1 MQAQARR
8 WMWRCG
14 IVLSILLLGAIS
26 GAPAPLPD
34 GKAPESADFTIEL
47 AAPEA
52 DVLRVVKSVAE
63 DPTVRGTFVFEKEK
77 KITGATP
84 AESSPYFGPWQEPG
98 HAFYKVLTGALAP
111 RHFKDSNDIGTITVR
126 YVVQGVNEGRTSLR
140 IRAVFVEEG
149 RRKVHAS
156 DGTVETSEFKE
167 IQDRLREIQ
176 LAERRRAE
184 ALRKQQ
190 EEEAAKAVLLREREE
205 EAAKLL
211 AAESSV
217 RNLEQRIRDLRHDV
231 EVRVRAEG
239 AELKSAPFRSAAK
252 LQSLEAGTEV
262 AVLIVTPYWY
272 GVETPDGRR
281 GWLRHDQVEP
291 LP

>member
-1 MQAQARR
+1 
-8 WMWRCG
+8 MWRG
-14 IVLSILLLGAIS
+14 GMVLTVFLLGAIS

-34 GKAPESADFTIEL
+34 GKAPESADFAVEL

-52 DVLRVVKSVAE
+52 EVLGVVKSVAE
-63 DPTVRGTFVFEKEK
+63 DPTVRGTFVYEKEK

-84 AESSPYFGPWQEPG
+84 AESSPYFGPWPG
-98 HAFYKVLTGALAP
+98 PGQAFYKVLTGALAP
-111 RHFKDSNDIGTITVR
+111 RHFKESNDMGTITVR
-126 YVVQGVNEGRTSLR
+126 YVVQAVNETRTRLR
-140 IRAVFVEEG
+140 IRAVFVEQG

-156 DGTVETSEFKE
+156 DGTVETSEFQE
-167 IQDRLREIQ
+167 IQERLREVQ
-176 LAERRRAE
+176 VAERRRAE

-190 EEEAAKAVLLREREE
+190 EEEAAKARLHREREE
-205 EAAKLL
+205 EAARLL
-211 AAESSV
+211 EAESSV

-231 EVRVRAEG
+231 EVRVKAEG
-239 AELKSAPFRSAAK
+239 AELKSAPFRRAAK

-281 GWLRHDQVEP
+281 GWLHHDQVEP